1 MSKVVRDCVI
11 DDFLKPRHGIK
22 RKYKLYSSVD
32 RDRERE
38 KKPKRD
44 RKKEQL
50 GFKKVREREMD

>member
-44 RKKEQL
+44 RKKE
-50 GFKKVREREMD
+50 